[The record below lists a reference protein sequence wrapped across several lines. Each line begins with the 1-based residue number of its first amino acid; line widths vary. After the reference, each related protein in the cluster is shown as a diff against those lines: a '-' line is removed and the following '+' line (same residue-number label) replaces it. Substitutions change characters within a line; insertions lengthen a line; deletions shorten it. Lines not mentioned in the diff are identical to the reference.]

1 MIRKFVLVALPLAA
15 ACSAA
20 SSAPAKA
27 DESAAVDKAV
37 TALYAPYGQEEP
49 NWDAVRRQKNY
60 SRETEALI
68 SKWEKGLP
76 KDEVTELGDFDWL
89 CECQDWD
96 SKAFKLTI
104 QPHGQPVDGK
114 AEVSAKIDLGF
125 DESRDARF
133 LMVKEGKGWKV
144 DDIVSESFP
153 KGLKVAL
160 NEAIANP
167 QPE

>member
-15 ACSAA
+15 ACSA
-20 SSAPAKA
+20 STSEPAKP
-27 DESAAVDKAV
+27 DETPAVDAAV

-49 NWDAVRRQKNY
+49 DWDKIRKEKNY
-60 SRETEALI
+60 SKETEALI
-68 SKWEKGLP
+68 AKWEKGLP

-96 SKAFKLTI
+96 SKAFKLAI
-104 QPHGQPVDGK
+104 QPHGPVTDAK

-125 DESRDARF
+125 NESRDERF
-133 LMVKEGKGWKV
+133 LMVKEGKRWKV
-144 DDIVSESFP
+144 DDIFSESFP